1 MLPDHN
7 HLLVPCRSDA
17 DGEEALWH
25 MLHDAG
31 DEEDL
36 ELVEVEEALRQ
47 AESKVK
53 PSILKTIPQPGT
65 CALQDLVGQRTSSFV

>member
-1 MLPDHN
+1 
-7 HLLVPCRSDA
+7 
-17 DGEEALWH
+17 
-25 MLHDAG
+25 MLHDDG